1 VGDVRGE
8 KTARKSQP
16 GHTERGKG
24 LSAKLS
30 WIPLC
35 RGELLKSFEAGSEVW
50 RAKLYLY
57 IWVGMIGG
65 IVFEKRSCFPL
76 ISFPLARVGWLNPI
90 IIDPA

>member
-1 VGDVRGE
+1 MGDVRGE

-16 GHTERGKG
+16 GHPEQGKG

-35 RGELLKSFEAGSEVW
+35 RGELLKSFEEGSEVW

-57 IWVGMIGG
+57 IWVGMTGG
-65 IVFEKRSCFPL
+65 TVRKEVLFPFDQ
-76 ISFPLARVGWLNPI
+76 FPTSQSGLAKSHHN
-90 IIDPA
+90 